1 MVGQTALRHFKWFAL
16 VSQAKVP
23 KLIGQ
28 VRPEPSGLLFVCL
41 FVCLFGW
48 SATEESV
55 EGSK

>member
-16 VSQAKVP
+16 VSQV
-23 KLIGQ
+23 GQ

-48 SATEESV
+48 LATEESV